1 MSKSLHSLTLLVF
14 LLIFNFISSQ
24 SSFADNH
31 FSHKT
36 DIFYSTD
43 VESNLEDSHTTSNK
57 KVFSYIFKTED
68 AHLDH
73 DHNDDLSLLDV
84 ISSDESSDFNCS
96 GGFCMN
102 KLHFHKK
109 GLTIKKQ
116 LFVYFMRISC

>member
-14 LLIFNFISSQ
+14 LLIFNFINSQ
-24 SSFADNH
+24 SLFADDH
-31 FSHKT
+31 FSHEEGN
-36 DIFYSTD
+36 FHSVD
-43 VESNLEDSHTTSNK
+43 VESNLTDNLISSEK
-57 KVFSYIFKTED
+57 KVFSYISKIQDT
-68 AHLDH
+68 HLDH
-73 DHNDDLSLLDV
+73 DHDLSLLDV

-102 KLHFHKK
+102 KSHFHKK